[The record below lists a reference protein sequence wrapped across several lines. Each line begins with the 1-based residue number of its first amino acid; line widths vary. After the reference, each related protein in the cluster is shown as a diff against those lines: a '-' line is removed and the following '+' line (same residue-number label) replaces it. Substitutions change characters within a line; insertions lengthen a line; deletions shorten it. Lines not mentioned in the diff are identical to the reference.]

1 MTVSGTTGTL
11 YVNGTAVGNNTDIT
25 LHPSSL
31 GPTDQDWLGR
41 SEFGDPYFHGAFD
54 DVNIYNRALTTAQV
68 AAMATGTAPGNGNVA
83 DYTFNEATGVAASDS
98 SGNGQNATIVSPPP
112 SAGATGPR
120 VAGEIGNALQLNGN
134 GEYVQLPNGIVS
146 GLHDFTISTWVKPTA
161 NLPWSR
167 IFDFGNGTN
176 DFMFMTLSAGGGPL
190 IFSDATPTN
199 AGQTLTAPGELPL
212 NTWSQVAVTLSGTT
226 GTLYIDGQAVA
237 TNDNMVVNPSDL
249 GVTTQNW
256 IGHSQFS
263 ADPFLAATVD
273 DFQIY
278 DHALSASDIAALASG
293 QAGAGN
299 VADYKFDEAS
309 GTTAVDSSGNGNNAT
324 IFLSPTAEVGA
335 SDDQFWGS
343 WTQSV
348 VDSSG

>member
-1 MTVSGTTGTL
+1 VTVSGTTGTL

-31 GPTDQDWLGR
+31 GPTSQDWLGR

-54 DVNIYNRALTTAQV
+54 DFNIYNSALTPAQV
-68 AAMATGTAPGNGNVA
+68 AAMATGTTPGNGNVA
-83 DYTFNEATGVAASDS
+83 DYTFNEATGAAAADS

-120 VAGEIGNALQLNGN
+120 VAGEIGNAVQLNGD

-146 GLHDFTISTWVKPTA
+146 GLHDFTISTWVNPTA

-199 AGQTLTAPGELPL
+199 GGQTLTAPGRLPL
-212 NTWSQVAVTLSGTT
+212 NTWSHVAVTLSGTT
-226 GTLYIDGQAVA
+226 GTLYIDGKAVA
-237 TNDNMVVNPSDL
+237 TNSNMVVNPSSL

-256 IGHSQFS
+256 IGHSQFP
-263 ADPFLAATVD
+263 ADPFLDAAVD
-273 DFQIY
+273 DFNIY
-278 DHALSASDIAALASG
+278 SRALSASEIAALAGG
-293 QAGAGN
+293 QPGAGD

-309 GTTAVDSSGNGNNAT
+309 GATAIDSSGSGNNAT
-324 IFLSPTAEVGA
+324 ILGTTTEVGA
-335 SDDQFWGS
+335 SDDQFWRLEPGN
-343 WTQSV
+343 
-348 VDSSG
+348 